1 MGGYFLLDK
10 QKILK
15 FLGYKL
21 VRFAILLVVVILLSF
36 ILIDMSP
43 INPVNAYISNMVVS
57 PEKVAQLEAYWGV
70 NQPITEKLVN
80 WLGNIIVGDFGTSL
94 IYRTPVLHVIGEKFT
109 ASLILMLTSW
119 LISGVLGFALG
130 VLAGFKR
137 DTWVDKAVKVYC
149 YILQSAPTFWIA
161 LLVVMVFSVYLG
173 LFPVSGGVPIGALSQ
188 DVSFWDWLRHLIL
201 PAFTLS
207 ILGVASIALYTR
219 DKLIEVMSSDYFLF
233 AKARGEDGWTLIKR
247 HGIRNILL
255 PAITLQFLSFSELFG
270 GTVLVEQVFMY
281 PGIGQAAVSA
291 GLRSD
296 VPLLLGIVI
305 FSAIFVYCG
314 NLIADI
320 LYNFVDPRIREG
332 EENG

>member
-70 NQPITEKLVN
+70 NQPITEKLLN
-80 WLGNIIVGDFGTSL
+80 WLGNIVTGDFGTSL

-130 VLAGFKR
+130 VL
-137 DTWVDKAVKVYC
+137 YC

-161 LLVVMVFSVYLG
+161 LLVVMIFSVYLG

-219 DKLIEVMSSDYFLF
+219 DKLIEVMSSDFFLF
-233 AKARGEDGWTLIKR
+233 AKARGEDGWSLIKR